1 MKNLKNIL
9 GLILTIITLAST
21 TAYALEQK
29 IKFNKDTYTLK
40 DYTERPNEYEY
51 FTNGETPE
59 NWHSKITLSN
69 HPNLTNETEAAAE
82 YAHKIQE
89 QTPGASVLVL
99 PDVAMAEYIT
109 FPTTRDYYEY
119 NALIFKPSKTKGLDM
134 FKFSKRFYAAELN
147 GTEEAR
153 KKAIDFA
160 QENSAK
166 HMEILDKTAH
176 KYSID

>member
-1 MKNLKNIL
+1 M
-9 GLILTIITLAST
+9 
-21 TAYALEQK
+21 
-29 IKFNKDTYTLK
+29 
-40 DYTERPNEYEY
+40 
-51 FTNGETPE
+51 
-59 NWHSKITLSN
+59 
-69 HPNLTNETEAAAE
+69 TNETEAAAE

-147 GTEEAR
+147 STEEAR
-153 KKAIDFA
+153 KKAINFA

>member
-9 GLILTIITLAST
+9 GLILAIITLAST
-21 TAYALEQK
+21 TAYAQEQK

-40 DYTERPNEYEY
+40 DYTEKPNEYEY

-147 GTEEAR
+147 STEKKK
-153 KKAIDFA
+153 KKAINFA